1 MTMKNLR
8 NRVDVKLVDD
18 KKDYLKQTSKPG
30 YMSQKIF
37 DNNLVAIHKSKFAL
51 TLNKPVYV
59 GVHILE
65 LRKVLMYEFHYD
77 YIKNKYCIK
86 SRLLLTDSDSLM
98 YEIRTD
104 DTYEDFSN
112 NKEIFDFINYSTK
125 SQYYDDSKKL
135 VVGKMKDEIGG
146 DAIELFVQLKPLVD
160 SLYSFYLLYLLY
172 SLLVDENT
180 KHKKAKSVNKNV
192 VATINHNE
200 YKDVLLN
207 KKFLRHSM
215 NRIQSKDHR
224 IGTYKINKTSL
235 PCFNDNIYIQK
246 QLI

>member
-86 SRLLLTDSDSLM
+86 SRLLLTDTDSLM

-104 DTYEDFSN
+104 DIYEDFSN

-160 SLYSFYLLYLLY
+160 SLYSLYLLYLLY

-180 KHKKAKSVNKNV
+180 KHKKAKGVNKNV

-200 YKDVLLN
+200 YKDLLLN
-207 KKFLRHSM
+207 KKCLRHSM
-215 NRIQSKDHR
+215 NKIQS
-224 IGTYKINKTSL
+224 
-235 PCFNDNIYIQK
+235 
-246 QLI
+246 